1 MIEKLNI
8 TEFRGI
14 RKCEREIDLS
24 KFTVL
29 TGRNNSGKT
38 AILEAIYLL
47 GFNRNVFRESGRTY
61 SVEYLHSGKSSSL
74 IYGYSGTAKIEYLVN
89 NKRIKQEIYEDG
101 TYKVFVEDIEKNWM
115 DVLKII
121 GIDEKILKK
130 WNDDES
136 NKLFMFIP
144 THSSYIENLIAKIKD
159 EEYERMTKSGAHIK
173 IIELVNKCVN
183 DKFTDIYLQTLRVR
197 KELPDNVLYIP
208 LEDLGSGLLK
218 IIPILLWIETFS
230 PKVLL
235 WDDFEMSA
243 HPGLIKI
250 LIEYLSKK
258 DIQIIIST
266 HSIDVLSEL
275 IDVKPDD
282 ASVLLLSKT
291 NDDVLKYSKLNL
303 DELEKMMEDANHD
316 PRLVSEALQL

>member
-14 RKCEREIDLS
+14 RKCEKEIDLS

-47 GFNRNVFRESGRTY
+47 GGNRKVFTIKN
-61 SVEYLHSGKSSSL
+61 SVLSIENLHSGKSNSL

-89 NKRIKQEIYEDG
+89 NKRIKQEIYENG

-115 DVLKII
+115 DILKII
-121 GIDEKILKK
+121 GIDEKIFEK
-130 WNDDES
+130 WDERES
-136 NKLFMFIP
+136 NKAFMFIP
-144 THSSYIENLIAKIKD
+144 THSSYIENLIERIEK
-159 EEYERMTKSGAHIK
+159 EEYERMTKAGAHIK

-197 KELPDNVLYIP
+197 KELHGNVLYIP
-208 LEDLGSGLLK
+208 LEDLGSGLVK

-275 IDVKPDD
+275 IDVKPND
-282 ASVLLLSKT
+282 ASVLLISKT

-303 DELEKMMEDANHD
+303 EELEKMMEDANHD